1 MGRHVVGERRAIQ
14 KPLDDTVMGGGVASP
29 TLGSVVLGGVVL
41 GGVVL
46 GGVVSSGVV
55 LGGVVSSGVVLGGV
69 VSSGVVL
76 GGVVANPTC
85 ARPESGEAG
94 ARRVMLVVAMPPA
107 TPIVTET
114 TQTMIIV
121 LMGVFGGGGA
131 LEYARLVDMACS
143 PHHLDY
149 LRYLRAFCTL
159 VAVMGNSTFRCEQ
172 AHVAVEQTIA
182 APLQRYAVGPIFG
195 GLADL

>member
-14 KPLDDTVMGGGVASP
+14 KPLDDAVMGGVVASP
-29 TLGSVVLGGVVL
+29 TLGSVVPSGGVL

-46 GGVVSSGVV
+46 G
-55 LGGVVSSGVVLGGV
+55 
-69 VSSGVVL
+69 GVVL

-131 LEYARLVDMACS
+131 LEYARLVDMACL